1 MATTLSRRRI
11 ASYISEQ
18 LIASGETTK
27 IVNQLAAFLIDS
39 RRTKELEVII
49 RDIEFELQKRG
60 VVLAEITSA
69 TKLSEATQKVITEF
83 IQSQTNAR
91 EIFLRQFVDPE
102 VLGGVKIDLPGSQLD
117 STILRRLTT
126 LRTNYKK

>member
-1 MATTLSRRRI
+1 MATLSRRRI

-18 LIASGETTK
+18 LIVSGESAK
-27 IVNQLAAFLIDS
+27 IVNQLAAYLIDTK
-39 RRTKELEVII
+39 RTKELEVII

-69 TKLSEATQKVITEF
+69 TKLSDATHKVIKEF
-83 IQSQTNAR
+83 IQSQTNAQD
-91 EIFLRQFVDPE
+91 IFLRQFVDPE

-117 STILRRLTT
+117 STVLRRLTT

>member
-1 MATTLSRRRI
+1 MATLSRRRI

-18 LIASGETTK
+18 LIVSGESTK
-27 IVNQLAAFLIDS
+27 IVNQLAAYLIDAK
-39 RRTKELEVII
+39 RTKELEVII

-69 TKLSEATQKVITEF
+69 TKLSDATHKVIKEF
-83 IQSQTNAR
+83 IQSHTNAQD
-91 EIFLRQFVDPE
+91 IFLRQFVDPE